1 MIAELF
7 FAAGVSGTAAAVYF
21 VAPAGHGVHRYVVP
35 RSQLRADLA
44 RMERHVEELACQ
56 LTAMTSELEATAAE
70 RDSLR
75 VHLGKAERLVTD
87 AETEATT
94 LREANKVL
102 KATLANA
109 TAIRPLV
116 PVTPALP
123 APATPTPSSVVLPLP
138 QAPFAHSPA
147 PEPS

>member
-7 FAAGVSGTAAAVYF
+7 LAVGVSGTAAAAYF
-21 VAPAGHGVHRYVVP
+21 VAPAGHGMHRYVVP

-44 RMERHVEELACQ
+44 RAERHVEELFCQ
-56 LTAMTSELEATAAE
+56 LIAATSELEATAVE

-75 VHLGKAERLVTD
+75 AHLGKAERLVTD
-87 AETEATT
+87 VESEATT
-94 LREANKVL
+94 LREANKAL

-109 TAIRPLV
+109 TAVRPLT
-116 PVTPALP
+116 PVHALP
-123 APATPTPSSVVLPLP
+123 PVAPPLSSAAVPLS